1 LKSLKNFTE
10 VIRRLDPYTSYRVA
24 DLRRHPEVSKSVT
37 RTEQKEHNM
46 AKVIAKP
53 GKQQKHNFGIP
64 VARMD
69 PPPWQTTVGMF
80 ISGQAEVDELDLVA
94 IEMERRWGAGRLRLL
109 VDTVMREKFDRQ
121 RYLLNQALWHGELQD
136 VITQARRMI
145 AAWRALDRAAEA
157 AGRQELDTEVWEV
170 AMPSGAVAAIVRDP
184 HQAGKVAAQDRAVR
198 VYTLDEIGRLIE
210 GFPEILAAKQVFPG
224 ATVERV
230 RTRVGDPLDAVPD
243 SKALIDD
250 VMPF

>member
-1 LKSLKNFTE
+1 
-10 VIRRLDPYTSYRVA
+10 
-24 DLRRHPEVSKSVT
+24 
-37 RTEQKEHNM
+37 M
-46 AKVIAKP
+46 AKPKFTN

-94 IEMERRWGAGRLRLL
+94 IEMERRWGCGRLRLL
-109 VDTVMREKFDRQ
+109 VDVVLREKFDRQ

-157 AGRQELDTEVWEV
+157 AGKAELDTEVWEV

>member
-1 LKSLKNFTE
+1 
-10 VIRRLDPYTSYRVA
+10 
-24 DLRRHPEVSKSVT
+24 
-37 RTEQKEHNM
+37 M
-46 AKVIAKP
+46 AKPKIEN
-53 GKQQKHNFGIP
+53 GKQQKHNFGLP
-64 VARMD
+64 VTSKA

-80 ISGQAEVDELDLVA
+80 ISGQAEVDDLDLVA
-94 IEMERRWGAGRLRLL
+94 IEMERKWGCGRLRLL
-109 VDTVMREKFDRQ
+109 VDVPLREKFDRQ

-136 VITQARRMI
+136 VIAQTRRMI

-170 AMPSGAVAAIVRDP
+170 ALPSGAVAAIVRDP
-184 HQAGKVAAQDRAVR
+184 HQAGKVAAQDRSVR

-230 RTRVGDPLDAVPD
+230 RTRVSDPLDAVPD
-243 SKALIDD
+243 SIAPIDD
-250 VMPF
+250 VLPF